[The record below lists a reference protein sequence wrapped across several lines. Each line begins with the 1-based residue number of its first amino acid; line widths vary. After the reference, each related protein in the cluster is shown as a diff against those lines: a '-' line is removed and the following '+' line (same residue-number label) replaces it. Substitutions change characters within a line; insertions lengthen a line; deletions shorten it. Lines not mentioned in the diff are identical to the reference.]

1 VADFEERDPTLQNL
15 TFEDENDDEDEYD
28 VWGRTLSILAEDRL

>member
-1 VADFEERDPTLQNL
+1 VAGFEERDRTLQNL

-28 VWGRTLSILAEDRL
+28 VWRRTLRILAEDRL